1 MTLREFVMNFLDST
15 TIVNIYVRE
24 YSDIDT
30 PVHLEYGDT
39 VDLLLNHV
47 RFINL
52 LSGKVEY
59 VEPSFHKIQP
69 MIDIHISMESD
80 SDV

>member
-1 MTLREFVMNFLDST
+1 MTLREFAMNFLDSST
-15 TIVNIYVRE
+15 VVNIYVRE
-24 YSDIDT
+24 DSGIDT

-52 LSGKVEY
+52 LRGKVEY
-59 VEPSFHKIQP
+59 VAASFREIQP
-69 MIDIHISMESD
+69 MIDIHILME
-80 SDV
+80 

>member
-1 MTLREFVMNFLDST
+1 MTLREFIMKFLDSST
-15 TIVNIYVRE
+15 VVNIYVRKD
-24 YSDIDT
+24 SGIDTDT

-59 VEPSFHKIQP
+59 VAASFKNIQP
-69 MIDIHISMESD
+69 MIDIHIVME
-80 SDV
+80 